1 MELSVDDLL
10 NAADEMELIP
20 LVKRAVQA
28 HGADWFVFVT
38 LHPSD
43 YSDSRSTYRFL
54 IGCRPEWCQL
64 YNANH
69 WYLTDPCLE
78 YARSNTAPLLGSA
91 LPVRTAGQQ
100 RMLVVAAKY
109 GFRSGYV
116 VPVHTSERG
125 RIGVLYLGSDH
136 PPEQMEPRFHE
147 ARPFFRAL
155 AMELLEWSSGAV
167 REEALQTTGLTPEE
181 LRLLG
186 LVKTGFTATEI
197 ANELQVSSMTVY
209 RQFQRINEKLR
220 VARITAAVKF
230 AEEHDLLA

>member
-20 LVKRAVQA
+20 LVKRAVQT

-64 YNANH
+64 YNANR

-78 YARSNTAPLLGSA
+78 YARSNTAPVLGSA
-91 LPVRTAGQQ
+91 LPLQTTGQQ
-100 RMLVVAAKY
+100 RILVVAAEY
-109 GFRSGYV
+109 GFRSFYI

-125 RIGVLYLGSDH
+125 RIGVLYLGSEH
-136 PPEQMEPRFHE
+136 SPEQIEPRFHE

-155 AMELLEWSSGAV
+155 AMELLEWSSAAV
-167 REEALQTTGLTPEE
+167 REEALQMTGLTLEE
-181 LRLLG
+181 LRLLR
-186 LVKTGFTATEI
+186 LVKAGFTATDI
-197 ANELQVSSMTVY
+197 ASELKVSSVTVY
-209 RQFQRINEKLR
+209 RQFQRINEKLN